1 MKKITP
7 YKTTRNAITAMD
19 NGGRFYNLLTKAN
32 DGNVSTS
39 ELAKVAGVFS
49 DKQKMVLYLEM
60 SLMSLDENSKS
71 SVIKLLS
78 DDLAVA
84 CNKYKSQILTPS
96 EAKEN
101 GIVSKNAIITGIPE
115 HVKFNSDFNGF
126 IMVPIMVGSI
136 MTMTMIPIADQ
147 YDIYK
152 IRDQKSDKDF
162 LIAHTR
168 SSKKLPQQLIKCGG
182 ILKELNTAKEE
193 KSPKNKFLETIYY
206 SVL

>member
-71 SVIKLLS
+71 SVIRLLS
-78 DDLAVA
+78 DDLAIA
-84 CNKYKSQILTPS
+84 HNKYKSQILTPS
-96 EAKEN
+96 KAKEI
-101 GIVSKNAIITGIPE
+101 GIISKNAIITGIPE
-115 HVKFNSDFNGF
+115 YVKSNSDFNGF
-126 IMVPIMVGSI
+126 IMIPIMAGSV
-136 MTMTMIPIADQ
+136 MTMTMIPIVDQ

-162 LIAHTR
+162 LIAHAR

-182 ILKELNTAKEE
+182 VLKELKTKKEE
-193 KSPKNKFLETIYY
+193 KLPKNKFLETIYY

>member
-39 ELAKVAGVFS
+39 ELAKIAGVFS

-60 SLMSLDENSKS
+60 SLLSLDENSKH

-78 DDLAVA
+78 NDLAIA
-84 CNKYKSQILTPS
+84 YHKYKSQILMPS
-96 EAKEN
+96 KAIEN
-101 GIVSKNAIITGIPE
+101 GIVSKNAIITGTPE
-115 HVKFNSDFNGF
+115 YVTSNSDFNGF
-126 IMVPIMVGSI
+126 IMIPIMAGSV
-136 MTMTMIPIADQ
+136 MTMTMIPIIDH
-147 YDIYK
+147 YDVYK
-152 IRDQKSDKDF
+152 IRDQESDQHF
-162 LIAHTR
+162 LIAHAR

-182 ILKELNTAKEE
+182 ILKELKTNK
-193 KSPKNKFLETIYY
+193 KVGNQQNKFLETVYY